1 MTELL
6 EDIKKTRETKLGSS
20 QRCPY
25 IGLASDHYTVF
36 SNPTQ
41 WNRCFLIKRA
51 AQVALEHQTS
61 FCLTPSYSECDVFKR
76 NLTAALP
83 KNIRLNQYG
92 DIKRDIFLISLGL
105 TLSVLFLIGLRFWLG
120 SMNGFLGSLEGGL
133 SNRAPIFGF
142 VSQKTLTSTP
152 TVTFTPFTPSPT
164 PTFTPTPS
172 STSTPTA
179 TATPTSTPTAT
190 STLTPTASPTIY
202 FPTFTPS
209 KTDRPAPNNPKPPTP
224 AP

>member
-1 MTELL
+1 M
-6 EDIKKTRETKLGSS
+6 KLGSS

-25 IGLASDHYTVF
+25 VGLAYDPYTVF

-41 WNRCFLIKRA
+41 LNRCFHVKRA
-51 AQVALEHQTS
+51 TRVTLEHQTS
-61 FCLTPSYSECDVFKR
+61 FCLSSGYPECDVYKG

-83 KNIRLNQYG
+83 KAIRFNQYG
-92 DIKRDIFLISLGL
+92 DIKRDIYLISLGL

-120 SMNGFLGSLEGGL
+120 SMNGLLGSLGGGL
-133 SNRAPIFGF
+133 SNRSPIFGF
-142 VSQKTLTSTP
+142 VSKKTLTSTP

-190 STLTPTASPTIY
+190 STSTLTPTASPTIY

-209 KTDRPAPNNPKPPTP
+209 KTDRPASNKTRPPTP